1 MAAQPPLGPR
11 KRSGPALCGAGW
23 GTAPAPSRGG
33 ALQNGFPPHK
43 RPKSSGAAGPDEGP
57 GDPFGDND
65 DFTADDLEEIDILAS
80 QALSQ
85 EAAGAAAPRAG
96 FPNHAWGA
104 FGPSGAER
112 QAGPPRGS
120 DPAAGRKPKGS
131 STEDSLM
138 RDAFQFEVLQTQH
151 EEIKQKLKKMQDEIL
166 TKNGEIKILRDSMQQ
181 MEYAMEEQKRSYML
195 LEQQK
200 SQTLSEK
207 EKEFS
212 KKLQSLQSELQFKDA
227 EMNELRTRLQNCER
241 NKHVTQTVLTPSPK
255 KNFAIQMKSE
265 GCSPQPGKRSFPT
278 KESFNAEMSTKPSC
292 SSGNLIAPTTS
303 VKEDSKITHPEVLS
317 MKHEALGKN
326 GSYNSAHKR
335 NTQGSILLNALMK
348 QPIVP
353 GSVLGLCHLLSSNSE
368 PLPGAVLQPNYLDT
382 KSTQLPS
389 SRTTQEEI
397 APLVSLREAQKL
409 AITGLNLIAMDEGL
423 PEGSPTESQREFLH
437 LTRYKI
443 RGAVH
448 LLPLVEHHIGAYC
461 QAVQLADKSVN
472 GSCGNHSAVSSRT
485 NANMVSSKEDFRLSL
500 EETTVISLGILY
512 YLAFYSWDV
521 VHTLLSTEVEK
532 SPAVGDEQ
540 ISKMDKNVL
549 CDNQCSNKEDTR
561 TQGGLPVAP
570 QDAPNNDRAQ
580 HSLFKKLLQ
589 VLAFSAAR
597 GSQTDSILNQSL
609 KVLVKLAENSTMDL
623 LINFQHLLS
632 SQILLGCLCAEAP
645 SPAVLLT
652 VRLLSILAQHHTLVA
667 QLCSH
672 SDTCLL
678 LALYMYITS
687 RPDKSASE
695 MLWLQLEQ
703 ETVRLLTRCM
713 RCSSPSVLLP
723 GTNCQC
729 NLEVVKALIIM
740 LHRQWIKI
748 RRSENSFCAYKEQII
763 QFLRD
768 AVLLLHSL
776 SQKDKLFHE
785 HCLEV
790 LHQYDQAMP
799 GIRAILKKTQ
809 KLSACEELILDELYP
824 PEPEAEDQGM
834 DSS

>member
-1 MAAQPPLGPR
+1 
-11 KRSGPALCGAGW
+11 
-23 GTAPAPSRGG
+23 
-33 ALQNGFPPHK
+33 
-43 RPKSSGAAGPDEGP
+43 
-57 GDPFGDND
+57 DPFGDND

-85 EAAGAAAPRAG
+85 DAAGGAAPRAVISDV
-96 FPNHAWGA
+96 
-104 FGPSGAER
+104 PSSPMLQNR
-112 QAGPPRGS
+112 SWLFFAGG
-120 DPAAGRKPKGS
+120 G
-131 STEDSLM
+131 STEDSLV

-151 EEIKQKLKKMQDEIL
+151 EEIKQKLKEMQDEIL
-166 TKNGEIKILRDSMQQ
+166 TKNGEIKVLRDSMQQ
-181 MEYAMEEQKRSYML
+181 MEYVMEEQKRSYML

-212 KKLQSLQSELQFKDA
+212 KKLLSLQSELQFKDA

-241 NKHVTQTVLTPSPK
+241 SKHVTQTVLTSSPK
-255 KNFAIQMKSE
+255 KNLAIQVKSE

-278 KESFNAEMSTKPSC
+278 KESFNAEMSTRPSC
-292 SSGNLIAPTTS
+292 SSGNVTAPTNS
-303 VKEDSKITHPEVLS
+303 VKEGKPTYNLQHFSCIQLCILS
-317 MKHEALGKN
+317 
-326 GSYNSAHKR
+326 
-335 NTQGSILLNALMK
+335 GSILLNALMK

-353 GSVLGLCHLLSSNSE
+353 GSLLGLCHLLSSNSE
-368 PLPGAVLQPNYLDT
+368 PPPGAVMQPNYVDM
-382 KSTQLPS
+382 KSIQLPS

-409 AITGLNLIAMDEGL
+409 AITGLNLIAMDKGIS
-423 PEGSPTESQREFLH
+423 EGSPTESQREFLH
-437 LTRYKI
+437 LTRCKI

-448 LLPLVEHHIGAYC
+448 LLPLVEHHISAYC
-461 QAVQLADKSVN
+461 QAVQLAEKSVN
-472 GSCGNHSAVSSRT
+472 SSCGNHSAVSSRT
-485 NANMVSSKEDFRLSL
+485 NTNMVSSKEDFRLSL

-532 SPAVGDEQ
+532 SSDVGDEKV
-540 ISKMDKNVL
+540 SKMDKNVL
-549 CDNQCSNKEDTR
+549 CDNQCDNKEDIR
-561 TQGGLPVAP
+561 AQEGLPVAP
-570 QDAPNNDRAQ
+570 KDAPNNDQAQ

-589 VLAFSAAR
+589 VLAFSATR
-597 GSQTDSILNQSL
+597 GSQTDRILNQSL
-609 KVLVKLAENSTMDL
+609 KVLVKLAEKSTMDL

-632 SQILLGCLCAEAP
+632 SQTLLHCLCPETP
-645 SPAVLLT
+645 LPAVLLT
-652 VRLLSILAQHHTLVA
+652 VRLLSVLAQHPTLVA
-667 QLCSH
+667 QLCPH

-695 MLWLQLEQ
+695 ILWLQLEQ

-713 RCSSPSVLLP
+713 RCSSPAALLP
-723 GTNCQC
+723 GTDCQC

-740 LHRQWIKI
+740 LHRQWMKI
-748 RRSENSFCAYKEQII
+748 RRSEKSLCAYKEQII

-768 AVLLLHSL
+768 TVLLLHSL

-799 GIRAILKKTQ
+799 SI
-809 KLSACEELILDELYP
+809 
-824 PEPEAEDQGM
+824 
-834 DSS
+834 

>member
-1 MAAQPPLGPR
+1 
-11 KRSGPALCGAGW
+11 
-23 GTAPAPSRGG
+23 
-33 ALQNGFPPHK
+33 
-43 RPKSSGAAGPDEGP
+43 
-57 GDPFGDND
+57 DPFGDND
-65 DFTADDLEEIDILAS
+65 DFTADDLEEIDDILAS

-85 EAAGAAAPRAG
+85 EAAAPPAPWPG
-96 FPNHAWGA
+96 LPKHAWG
-104 FGPSGAER
+104 GSKR
-112 QAGPPRGS
+112 QELPRNMMYIHHLRLRTDLDFFS
-120 DPAAGRKPKGS
+120 ATGS

-138 RDAFQFEVLQTQH
+138 REAFQFEVLQTQH
-151 EEIKQKLKKMQDEIL
+151 EEIKQKLKEMQDEIL

-181 MEYAMEEQKRSYML
+181 MEYAMEEQKKSYVL

-212 KKLQSLQSELQFKDA
+212 KKLLSLQSELQFKDA
-227 EMNELRTRLQNCER
+227 EMNELRMRLQNCER
-241 NKHVTQTVLTPSPK
+241 NKHGTQTVLTSSPK
-255 KNFAIQMKSE
+255 KNFAKQVKSK

-292 SSGNLIAPTTS
+292 SLGNVIALTTS
-303 VKEDSKITHPEVLS
+303 TKE
-317 MKHEALGKN
+317 GKLMYSWQHFQLHMN
-326 GSYNSAHKR
+326 LLQRQLCVFS
-335 NTQGSILLNALMK
+335 GSILLNALMK

-353 GSVLGLCHLLSSNSE
+353 GSSLGLHHLLSSSSE
-368 PLPGAVLQPNYLDT
+368 PLPGTMLQPNHLDT
-382 KSTQLPS
+382 KSTQPPS

-397 APLVSLREAQKL
+397 SPLVSLQEAQKL

-423 PEGSPTESQREFLH
+423 SEGSSAESQRELLH
-437 LTRYKI
+437 LTRCKI
-443 RGAVH
+443 PGAVH

-461 QAVQLADKSVN
+461 QEVQLTEKSVN
-472 GSCGNHSAVSSRT
+472 GACGNHSAVSSRT
-485 NANMVSSKEDFRLSL
+485 NTNRVSSKEDFRSSL

-512 YLAFYSWDV
+512 YLVFYSWDV
-521 VHTLLSTEVEK
+521 VHTLLSAEVEK
-532 SPAVGDEQ
+532 SSAAGHEQ
-540 ISKMDKNVL
+540 VSKMDKNVL
-549 CDNQCSNKEDTR
+549 CDNKEDTR

-570 QDAPNNDRAQ
+570 QDAPSNDRAQ

-589 VLAFSAAR
+589 VLAFSAA
-597 GSQTDSILNQSL
+597 GGTQTDSILNQSL

-632 SQILLGCLCAEAP
+632 SQTLLRCLCPETP
-645 SPAVLLT
+645 LPAVLLI

-687 RPDKSASE
+687 RPDKSTSE

-703 ETVRLLTRCM
+703 ETIRLLTRCM
-713 RCSSPSVLLP
+713 WCSSPAVLLP
-723 GTNCQC
+723 GTDCQC

-740 LHRQWIKI
+740 LHRQWMKI
-748 RRSENSFCAYKEQII
+748 RRSENSLSAYKEKII

-776 SQKDKLFHE
+776 FQKDKLFHE

-799 GIRAILKKTQ
+799 GV
-809 KLSACEELILDELYP
+809 
-824 PEPEAEDQGM
+824 
-834 DSS
+834 

>member
-1 MAAQPPLGPR
+1 MAAHPTLEPR
-11 KRSGPALCGAGW
+11 KRSGPALCGPG
-23 GTAPAPSRGG
+23 RGG
-33 ALQNGFPPHK
+33 AAPPARGAPLENGFPPHK
-43 RPKSSGAAGPDEGP
+43 RPKSSGAAGPGEGS

-65 DFTADDLEEIDILAS
+65 DFTADDLEEIDDILAS

-85 EAAGAAAPRAG
+85 EAAVAAAPRAG
-96 FPNHAWGA
+96 PPKHAWGA
-104 FGPSGAER
+104 FGPGSAER
-112 QAGPPRGS
+112 PAATGLSWGS
-120 DPAAGRKPKGS
+120 APAAGRKLKGH

-151 EEIKQKLKKMQDEIL
+151 EEIKQKLKAMQDEIL

-181 MEYAMEEQKRSYML
+181 MEHAMEEQRRSYMI

-212 KKLQSLQSELQFKDA
+212 KKLLSLQSELQFKDA
-227 EMNELRTRLQNCER
+227 EINELRTRLQNCER
-241 NKHVTQTVLTPSPK
+241 NKQVTQSVLTPSPK
-255 KNFAIQMKSE
+255 KNFAVQVKSE

-278 KESFNAEMSTKPSC
+278 KESFNAATSTRPSH
-292 SSGNLIAPTTS
+292 SSGNLIVLTAS
-303 VKEDSKITHPEVLS
+303 IKEDSKITHSEVLS
-317 MKHEALGKN
+317 MKHEGMGKN
-326 GSYNSAHKR
+326 GSYNSVPKQ
-335 NTQGSILLNALMK
+335 NVQGSILLNALMK

-353 GSVLGLCHLLSSNSE
+353 GSLLGLCHLLSSNSE
-368 PLPGAVLQPNYLDT
+368 PLPGAVLQPNCLDM
-382 KSTQLPS
+382 KSTQVPS
-389 SRTTQEEI
+389 SKTTQEEI
-397 APLVSLREAQKL
+397 AALVSLREAQKL

-423 PEGSPTESQREFLH
+423 SEASPRESQREFLY
-437 LTRYKI
+437 LTRCKI

-461 QAVQLADKSVN
+461 QAVQLADKPVN

-485 NANMVSSKEDFRLSL
+485 NTSIVSSKEDFRLSL

-521 VHTLLSTEVEK
+521 VHTLLSAEVEK
-532 SPAVGDEQ
+532 SSAAGDKRV
-540 ISKMDKNVL
+540 SKMDKNVL
-549 CDNQCSNKEDTR
+549 CDNKEDTR
-561 TQGGLPVAP
+561 TQAGLPVAP
-570 QDAPNNDRAQ
+570 QDAPSNNEAQ

-623 LINFQHLLS
+623 LTNFQHLLS
-632 SQILLGCLCAEAP
+632 RQILLHCLCPETP
-645 SPAVLLT
+645 LPAVLLT
-652 VRLLSILAQHHTLVA
+652 VRLLTILSQHHMLVA

-695 MLWLQLEQ
+695 MLWLQLEE

-713 RCSSPSVLLP
+713 QCSSPTVLLP
-723 GTNCQC
+723 GTDCQC

-740 LHRQWIKI
+740 LHRQWMKI
-748 RRSENSFCAYKEQII
+748 RRSENSSCAYKEQII

-809 KLSACEELILDELYP
+809 KLSACEELTLDELYP
-824 PEPEAEDQGM
+824 PEPEAED
-834 DSS
+834 